1 MKPPGDWPTG
11 QDLYVRLEVSADASH
26 DEIVRAYRRLA
37 LSVHP
42 DVHPQEPDATL
53 RFQGITEAYEVLAD
67 DARRAA
73 YDRTRQHRDPQQR
86 SVSSP
91 GRPDP
96 RQRRSQPSAP
106 PSTAEPVWLDS
117 SPLDARRPPPPRA
130 PTLWAG
136 PVRVH
141 LSPDSAARTA
151 GGDAV
156 TGRSTS
162 VFGAIAKVLWGWPW

>member
-73 YDRTRQHRDPQQR
+73 YDRTRQRRVPQQP
-86 SVSSP
+86 SVSSA
-91 GRPDP
+91 GRPDL
-96 RQRRSQPSAP
+96 RQRRSP
-106 PSTAEPVWLDS
+106 PSSAEPVWLDS
-117 SPLDARRPPPPRA
+117 SPLGARRSPQTRA

-141 LSPDSAARTA
+141 RSPDSAARAT
-151 GGDAV
+151 GGDAGA
-156 TGRSTS
+156 GRSTTAS
-162 VFGAIAKVLWGWPW
+162 AITKALWGWLW